1 MTSIGP
7 ALHRAVFLD
16 RDGTIAKDV
25 PYCRRPEDFHILHR
39 VPQAIRLLNQHGFK
53 VVVITNQ
60 SGIARGYFTE
70 ETLSRIHDR
79 MKSDLQQDGASID
92 AIYVCPHHPDD
103 ECECRKPKPALL
115 IGAANDIGIILS
127 RSYMVGDDPKDVQA
141 GKDAGCRTVW
151 LTADPAQQDRGLDF
165 SNYIAAD
172 LFEAVEWLLKDA

>member
-1 MTSIGP
+1 
-7 ALHRAVFLD
+7 
-16 RDGTIAKDV
+16 
-25 PYCRRPEDFHILHR
+25 
-39 VPQAIRLLNQHGFK
+39 
-53 VVVITNQ
+53 VITNQ

-115 IGAANDIGIILS
+115 LKAAREIGIALD

-151 LTADPAQQDRGLDF
+151 LTADPAQQGHG
-165 SNYIAAD
+165 SSPVSHHVAPD